1 MEVNAFKFGDH
12 HMKIILT
19 SFALFAASFAH
30 ASEDRTIW
38 LQAGHCIVLGG
49 QQICAA
55 NSDATMVV
63 KPANKNRDV
72 CKNGVKDEADA
83 KLTGWAH
90 VVITTGPDG
99 KKMSE
104 EVMKTFGPMGKAA
117 CEAHIAKQ

>member
-1 MEVNAFKFGDH
+1 
-12 HMKIILT
+12 MKIIL
-19 SFALFAASFAH
+19 SSLFLFAASISN

-38 LQAGHCIVLGG
+38 LKAGHCIVLGS
-49 QQICAA
+49 QQVCALENDQTKA
-55 NSDATMVV
+55 E
-63 KPANKNRDV
+63 KPSNKHRDI

-99 KKMSE
+99 KKLSE

-117 CEAHIAKQ
+117 CETHIANLR